1 MYTPNHV
8 KDDNRIID
16 ISNSVRS
23 NNESHDVDIDTFIQS
38 IFRLKKIKRTGWLA
52 KGKILDGESIAD
64 HSYSLSALC
73 MVFSD
78 ILGLDTGKVMKMC
91 IIHDLAESIIG
102 DIMPGEIPEKEKK
115 MKETKVMESI
125 LFSLPVSVRIDYI
138 GIWKEFLL
146 NGSQEAQ
153 LVHKVDKLEML
164 LQAREYLLQGY
175 SIRYLEQFFKSIEKY
190 CNQEDNP
197 SLYGILGISNTLKNL
212 KYSLDKK

>member
-16 ISNSVRS
+16 ISNSIS

-52 KGKILDGESIAD
+52 KGKILNGESIAD

-78 ILGLDTGKVMKMC
+78 ILGLDTEKVMKMC

-102 DIMPGEIPEKEKK
+102 DIMPGEIPDKEKK
-115 MKETKVMESI
+115 MKENKVMKSI
-125 LFSLPVSVRIDYI
+125 LFSLPVSVRIDYF

-146 NGSQEAQ
+146 NGSKEAQ

-175 SIRYLEQFFKSIEKY
+175 PNRYLEQFFKSIEKY
-190 CNQEDNP
+190 CNQEDNQ
-197 SLYGILGISNTLKNL
+197 SLYRILGISNMLKNL

>member
-16 ISNSVRS
+16 ISNSIS

-52 KGKILDGESIAD
+52 KGKILNGESIAD

-78 ILGLDTGKVMKMC
+78 ILGLDTEKVMKMC

-102 DIMPGEIPEKEKK
+102 DIMPGEIPDKEKK
-115 MKETKVMESI
+115 MKENKVMKSI
-125 LFSLPVSVRIDYI
+125 LFSLPVSVRIDYF

-146 NGSQEAQ
+146 NGSKEAQ

-175 SIRYLEQFFKSIEKY
+175 PNRYLEQFFKSIEKY
-190 CNQEDNP
+190 CNQEDNQ
-197 SLYGILGISNTLKNL
+197 SLYGILGISNMLKNL

>member
-16 ISNSVRS
+16 ISNSVS

-38 IFRLKKIKRTGWLA
+38 IFGLKKIKRTGWLA

-115 MKETKVMESI
+115 MKETKAMKSI

-175 SIRYLEQFFKSIEKY
+175 PIRYLEQFFKSIEKY
-190 CNQEDNP
+190 CNQEDNQ
-197 SLYGILGISNTLKNL
+197 SLYGILGISNMLKNL

>member
-16 ISNSVRS
+16 ISNSVS

-38 IFRLKKIKRTGWLA
+38 IFRLKKIKRTGWLV
-52 KGKILDGESIAD
+52 KGKILNGESIAD

-78 ILGLDTGKVMKMC
+78 ILGLDTEKVMKMC

-102 DIMPGEIPEKEKK
+102 DIMPGEIPDKEKK
-115 MKETKVMESI
+115 MKENKVMKSI
-125 LFSLPVSVRIDYI
+125 LFSLPVSVKIDYF

-146 NGSQEAQ
+146 NGSKEAQ

-175 SIRYLEQFFKSIEKY
+175 PNRYLEQFFKSIEKY
-190 CNQEDNP
+190 CNQEDNQ
-197 SLYGILGISNTLKNL
+197 SLYGILVISNMLKNL

>member
-16 ISNSVRS
+16 ISNSVS

-52 KGKILDGESIAD
+52 KGKILNGESIAD

-78 ILGLDTGKVMKMC
+78 ILGLDTEKVMKMC

-102 DIMPGEIPEKEKK
+102 DIMPGEIPDKEKK
-115 MKETKVMESI
+115 MKENKVMKSI
-125 LFSLPVSVRIDYI
+125 LFSLPVSVKIDYF

-146 NGSQEAQ
+146 NGSKEAQ

-175 SIRYLEQFFKSIEKY
+175 PNRYLEQFFKSIEKY
-190 CNQEDNP
+190 CNQEDNQ
-197 SLYGILGISNTLKNL
+197 SLYGILGISNMLKNL

>member
-16 ISNSVRS
+16 ISNSIS

-52 KGKILDGESIAD
+52 KGKILNGESIAD

-78 ILGLDTGKVMKMC
+78 ILGLDTEKVMKMC

-102 DIMPGEIPEKEKK
+102 DIMPGEIPDKEKK
-115 MKETKVMESI
+115 MKENKVMKYI
-125 LFSLPVSVRIDYI
+125 LFSLPVSVRIDYF

-146 NGSQEAQ
+146 NGSKEAQ

-175 SIRYLEQFFKSIEKY
+175 PNRYLEQFFKSIEKY
-190 CNQEDNP
+190 CNQEDNQ
-197 SLYGILGISNTLKNL
+197 SLYGILGISNMLKNL

>member
-16 ISNSVRS
+16 ISNSVI

-52 KGKILDGESIAD
+52 KGKILNGESIAD

-78 ILGLDTGKVMKMC
+78 ILGLDTEKVIKMC

-102 DIMPGEIPEKEKK
+102 DIMPGEIPDKEKK
-115 MKETKVMESI
+115 MKENKVMKSI
-125 LFSLPVSVRIDYI
+125 LFSLPVSVRIDYF

-146 NGSQEAQ
+146 NGSKEAQ

-175 SIRYLEQFFKSIEKY
+175 PNRYLEQFFKSIEKY
-190 CNQEDNP
+190 CNQEDNQ
-197 SLYGILGISNTLKNL
+197 SLYGILGISNMLKNL

>member
-16 ISNSVRS
+16 ISNSIS

-52 KGKILDGESIAD
+52 KGKILNGESIAD

-78 ILGLDTGKVMKMC
+78 ILGLDTEKVMKMC

-102 DIMPGEIPEKEKK
+102 DIMPGEIADKEKK
-115 MKETKVMESI
+115 MKENKVMKSI
-125 LFSLPVSVRIDYI
+125 LFSLPVSVRIDYF

-146 NGSQEAQ
+146 NGSKEAQ

-175 SIRYLEQFFKSIEKY
+175 PNRYLEQFFKSIEKY
-190 CNQEDNP
+190 CNQKDNQ
-197 SLYGILGISNTLKNL
+197 SLYGILGISNMLKNL

>member
-16 ISNSVRS
+16 ISNSIS

-52 KGKILDGESIAD
+52 KGKILNGESIAD

-78 ILGLDTGKVMKMC
+78 ILGLDTEKVMKMC

-102 DIMPGEIPEKEKK
+102 DIMPGEIPDKEKK
-115 MKETKVMESI
+115 MKENKVMKYI
-125 LFSLPVSVRIDYI
+125 LFSLPVSIRIDYF

-146 NGSQEAQ
+146 NGSKEAQ

-175 SIRYLEQFFKSIEKY
+175 PNRYLEQFFKSIEKY
-190 CNQEDNP
+190 CNQEDNQ
-197 SLYGILGISNTLKNL
+197 SLYGILGISNMLKNL

>member
-16 ISNSVRS
+16 ITNSVS

-52 KGKILDGESIAD
+52 KGKILNGESIAD

-78 ILGLDTGKVMKMC
+78 ILGLDTEKVMKMC

-102 DIMPGEIPEKEKK
+102 DIMPGEIPDKEKK
-115 MKETKVMESI
+115 MKENKVMKSI
-125 LFSLPVSVRIDYI
+125 LFSLPVSVRIDYF

-146 NGSQEAQ
+146 NGSKEAQ

-175 SIRYLEQFFKSIEKY
+175 PNRYLEQFFKSIEKY
-190 CNQEDNP
+190 CNQEDNQ
-197 SLYGILGISNTLKNL
+197 SLYGILGISNMLKNL

>member
-16 ISNSVRS
+16 ISNSVS

-52 KGKILDGESIAD
+52 KGKILNGESIAD

-78 ILGLDTGKVMKMC
+78 ILGLDTEKVIKMC

-102 DIMPGEIPEKEKK
+102 DIMPGEIADKEKK
-115 MKETKVMESI
+115 MKENKVMKSI
-125 LFSLPVSVRIDYI
+125 LFSLPVSVRIDYF

-146 NGSQEAQ
+146 NGSKEAQ

-175 SIRYLEQFFKSIEKY
+175 PNRYLEQFFKSIEKY
-190 CNQEDNP
+190 CNQEDNQ
-197 SLYGILGISNTLKNL
+197 SLYEILGISNMLKNL

>member
-16 ISNSVRS
+16 ISNSVS

-52 KGKILDGESIAD
+52 KGKILNGESIAD

-115 MKETKVMESI
+115 MKETKAMKSI

-175 SIRYLEQFFKSIEKY
+175 PNRYLEQFFKSIEKY
-190 CNQEDNP
+190 CNQEDNQ
-197 SLYGILGISNTLKNL
+197 SLYGILGISNMLKNL

>member
-16 ISNSVRS
+16 ISNSVI

-52 KGKILDGESIAD
+52 KGKILNGESIAD

-78 ILGLDTGKVMKMC
+78 ILGLDTEKVMKMC

-102 DIMPGEIPEKEKK
+102 DIMPGEIADKEKK
-115 MKETKVMESI
+115 MKENKVMKSI
-125 LFSLPVSVRIDYI
+125 LFSLPVSVRIDYF

-146 NGSQEAQ
+146 NGSKEAQ

-175 SIRYLEQFFKSIEKY
+175 PNRYLEQFFKSIEKY
-190 CNQEDNP
+190 CNQEDNQ
-197 SLYGILGISNTLKNL
+197 SLYGILGISNMLKNL

>member
-16 ISNSVRS
+16 ISNSVS

-52 KGKILDGESIAD
+52 KGKILNGESIAD

-78 ILGLDTGKVMKMC
+78 ILGLDTEKVMKMC

-102 DIMPGEIPEKEKK
+102 DIMPGEIPDKEKK
-115 MKETKVMESI
+115 MKENKVMKSI
-125 LFSLPVSVRIDYI
+125 LFSLPVSVRIDYF

-146 NGSQEAQ
+146 NGSKEAQ

-175 SIRYLEQFFKSIEKY
+175 PNRYLEQFFKSIEKY
-190 CNQEDNP
+190 CNQEDNQ
-197 SLYGILGISNTLKNL
+197 SLYRILGISNMLKNL

>member
-16 ISNSVRS
+16 ISNSVS

-52 KGKILDGESIAD
+52 KGKILNGESIAD

-78 ILGLDTGKVMKMC
+78 ILGLDTEKVMKMC

-102 DIMPGEIPEKEKK
+102 DIMPGEIPDKEKK
-115 MKETKVMESI
+115 MKENKVMKYI
-125 LFSLPVSVRIDYI
+125 LFSLPVSVRIDYF

-146 NGSQEAQ
+146 NGSKEAQ

-175 SIRYLEQFFKSIEKY
+175 PNRYLEQFFKSIEKY
-190 CNQEDNP
+190 CNQEDNQ
-197 SLYGILGISNTLKNL
+197 SLYGILGISNMLKNL

>member
-16 ISNSVRS
+16 ISNSVS

-52 KGKILDGESIAD
+52 KGKILNGESIAD

-78 ILGLDTGKVMKMC
+78 ILGLDTEKVMKMC

-102 DIMPGEIPEKEKK
+102 DIMPGEIADKEKK
-115 MKETKVMESI
+115 MKENKVMKSI
-125 LFSLPVSVRIDYI
+125 LFSLPVSVRIDYF

-175 SIRYLEQFFKSIEKY
+175 PNRYLEQFFKSIEKY
-190 CNQEDNP
+190 CNQEDNQ
-197 SLYGILGISNTLKNL
+197 SLYGILGISNMLKNL

>member
-16 ISNSVRS
+16 ISNSVS

-78 ILGLDTGKVMKMC
+78 ILGLDTEKVMKMC

-115 MKETKVMESI
+115 MKETKAMKSI

-175 SIRYLEQFFKSIEKY
+175 PIRYLEQFFKSIEKY
-190 CNQEDNP
+190 CNQEDNQ
-197 SLYGILGISNTLKNL
+197 SLYGILGISNMLKNL

>member
-16 ISNSVRS
+16 ISNSVS

-52 KGKILDGESIAD
+52 KGKILNGESIAD

-78 ILGLDTGKVMKMC
+78 ILGLDTEKVIKMC

-102 DIMPGEIPEKEKK
+102 DIMPGEIPDKEKK
-115 MKETKVMESI
+115 MKENKVMKSI
-125 LFSLPVSVRIDYI
+125 LFSLPVSVRIDYF

-146 NGSQEAQ
+146 NGSKEAQ

-175 SIRYLEQFFKSIEKY
+175 PNRYLEQFFKSIEKY
-190 CNQEDNP
+190 CNQEDNQ
-197 SLYGILGISNTLKNL
+197 SLYGILGISNMLKNL

>member
-16 ISNSVRS
+16 ISNSIS

-52 KGKILDGESIAD
+52 KGKILNGESIAD

-78 ILGLDTGKVMKMC
+78 ILGLDTEKVMKMC

-102 DIMPGEIPEKEKK
+102 DIMPGEIPDKEKK
-115 MKETKVMESI
+115 MKENKVMKSI
-125 LFSLPVSVRIDYI
+125 LFSLPVSVRIDYF

-146 NGSQEAQ
+146 NGSKEAQ

-175 SIRYLEQFFKSIEKY
+175 PNRYLEQFFKSIEKY
-190 CNQEDNP
+190 CNQQDNQ
-197 SLYGILGISNTLKNL
+197 SLYGILGISNMLKNL

>member
-138 GIWKEFLL
+138 RIWKEFLL

>member
-16 ISNSVRS
+16 ISNSIS

-52 KGKILDGESIAD
+52 KGKILNGESIAD

-78 ILGLDTGKVMKMC
+78 ILGLDTEKVMKMC

-102 DIMPGEIPEKEKK
+102 DIMPGEIPDKEKK
-115 MKETKVMESI
+115 MKENKVMKSI
-125 LFSLPVSVRIDYI
+125 LFSLPVSVRIDYF

-146 NGSQEAQ
+146 NGSKEAQ

-175 SIRYLEQFFKSIEKY
+175 PNRYLEQFFKSIEKY

-197 SLYGILGISNTLKNL
+197 SIYGILGISNILKNL

>member
-16 ISNSVRS
+16 ISNSVS

-38 IFRLKKIKRTGWLA
+38 IFGLKKIKRTGWLA

-78 ILGLDTGKVMKMC
+78 ILGLDTEKVMKMC

-115 MKETKVMESI
+115 MKETKAMKSI

-175 SIRYLEQFFKSIEKY
+175 PIRYLEQFFKSIEKY
-190 CNQEDNP
+190 CNQEDNQ
-197 SLYGILGISNTLKNL
+197 SLYGILGISNMLKNL

>member
-16 ISNSVRS
+16 ISNSVI
-23 NNESHDVDIDTFIQS
+23 NNESHDIDIDTFIQS

-52 KGKILDGESIAD
+52 KGKILNGESIAD

-78 ILGLDTGKVMKMC
+78 ILGLDTEKVMKMC

-102 DIMPGEIPEKEKK
+102 DIMPGEIPDKEKK
-115 MKETKVMESI
+115 MKENKVMKSI
-125 LFSLPVSVRIDYI
+125 LFSLPVSVRIDYF

-146 NGSQEAQ
+146 NGSKEAQ

-175 SIRYLEQFFKSIEKY
+175 PNKYLKQFFKSIEKY
-190 CNQEDNP
+190 CNQEDNQ
-197 SLYGILGISNTLKNL
+197 SLYGILGISNMLKNL

>member
-16 ISNSVRS
+16 ISNSVS

-52 KGKILDGESIAD
+52 KGKILNGESIAD

-78 ILGLDTGKVMKMC
+78 ILGLDTEKVMKMC

-102 DIMPGEIPEKEKK
+102 DIMPGEIPDKEKK
-115 MKETKVMESI
+115 MKENKVMKSI
-125 LFSLPVSVRIDYI
+125 LFSLPVSVRIDYF

-146 NGSQEAQ
+146 NGSKEAQ

-175 SIRYLEQFFKSIEKY
+175 PNRYLEQFFKSIEKY
-190 CNQEDNP
+190 CNQQDNQ
-197 SLYGILGISNTLKNL
+197 SLYGILGISNMLKNL

>member
-16 ISNSVRS
+16 ISNSVI

-52 KGKILDGESIAD
+52 KGKILNGESIAD

-78 ILGLDTGKVMKMC
+78 ILGLDTEKVMKMC

-102 DIMPGEIPEKEKK
+102 DIMPGEIPDKEKK
-115 MKETKVMESI
+115 MKENKVMKSI
-125 LFSLPVSVRIDYI
+125 LFSLPVSVRIDYF

-146 NGSQEAQ
+146 NGSKEAQ

-175 SIRYLEQFFKSIEKY
+175 PNRYLEQFFKSIEKY
-190 CNQEDNP
+190 CNQEDNQ
-197 SLYGILGISNTLKNL
+197 SLYGILGISNMLKNL

>member
-1 MYTPNHV
+1 MYTQNHV

-16 ISNSVRS
+16 ISNSVI
-23 NNESHDVDIDTFIQS
+23 NNESHDGDIDTFIQS
-38 IFRLKKIKRTGWLA
+38 IFRLKKIKRKGWLA
-52 KGKILDGESIAD
+52 KGKILNGESIAD

-78 ILGLDTGKVMKMC
+78 ILGLDTEKVMKMC

-102 DIMPGEIPEKEKK
+102 DIMPGEIPDKEKK
-115 MKETKVMESI
+115 MKENKVMKSI
-125 LFSLPVSVRIDYI
+125 LFSLPVSVRIDYF

-146 NGSQEAQ
+146 NGSKEAQ

-164 LQAREYLLQGY
+164 LQAREYFLQGY
-175 SIRYLEQFFKSIEKY
+175 PNRYLKQFFKSIEKY
-190 CNQEDNP
+190 CNQEDNQ
-197 SLYGILGISNTLKNL
+197 SLYGILGISNMLKNL

>member
-16 ISNSVRS
+16 ISNSVS

-52 KGKILDGESIAD
+52 KGKILNGESIAD

-78 ILGLDTGKVMKMC
+78 ILGLDTEKVMKMC

-115 MKETKVMESI
+115 MKETKAMKSI

-146 NGSQEAQ
+146 NGSKEAQ

-175 SIRYLEQFFKSIEKY
+175 PNRYLEQFFKSIEKY
-190 CNQEDNP
+190 CNQEDNQ
-197 SLYGILGISNTLKNL
+197 SLYGILGISNMLKNL

>member
-16 ISNSVRS
+16 ISNSVS

-175 SIRYLEQFFKSIEKY
+175 PIRYLEQFFKSIEKY
-190 CNQEDNP
+190 CNQEDNQ
-197 SLYGILGISNTLKNL
+197 SLYGILGISNMLKNL

>member
-16 ISNSVRS
+16 ISNSVS

-52 KGKILDGESIAD
+52 KGKILNGESIAD

-78 ILGLDTGKVMKMC
+78 ILGLDTEKVMKMC

-102 DIMPGEIPEKEKK
+102 DIMPGEIADKEKK
-115 MKETKVMESI
+115 MKENKVMKSI
-125 LFSLPVSVRIDYI
+125 LFSLPVSVRIDYF

-146 NGSQEAQ
+146 NGSKEAQ

-175 SIRYLEQFFKSIEKY
+175 PNRYLEQFFKSIEKY
-190 CNQEDNP
+190 CNQEDNQ
-197 SLYGILGISNTLKNL
+197 SLYGILGISNMLKNL

>member
-16 ISNSVRS
+16 ISNSVS
-23 NNESHDVDIDTFIQS
+23 NNESHDVDINTFIQS

-52 KGKILDGESIAD
+52 KGKILNGESIAD

-78 ILGLDTGKVMKMC
+78 ILGLDTEKVMKMC

-102 DIMPGEIPEKEKK
+102 DIMPGEIPDKEKK
-115 MKETKVMESI
+115 MKENKVMKSI
-125 LFSLPVSVRIDYI
+125 LFSLPVSVRIDYF

-146 NGSQEAQ
+146 NGSKEAQ

-175 SIRYLEQFFKSIEKY
+175 PNRYLEQFFKSIEKY
-190 CNQEDNP
+190 CNQEDNQ
-197 SLYGILGISNTLKNL
+197 SLYGILGISNMLKNL

>member
-8 KDDNRIID
+8 KDVNRIID
-16 ISNSVRS
+16 ISNSVS

-38 IFRLKKIKRTGWLA
+38 IFGLKKIKRTGWLA

-115 MKETKVMESI
+115 MKETKAMKSI

-175 SIRYLEQFFKSIEKY
+175 PIRYLEQFFKSIEKY
-190 CNQEDNP
+190 CNQEDNQ
-197 SLYGILGISNTLKNL
+197 SLYGILGISNMLKNL

>member
-16 ISNSVRS
+16 ISNSVS

-52 KGKILDGESIAD
+52 KGKILNGESIAD

-78 ILGLDTGKVMKMC
+78 ILGLDTEKVMKMC

-102 DIMPGEIPEKEKK
+102 DIMPGEIPDKEKK
-115 MKETKVMESI
+115 MKENKVMKSI
-125 LFSLPVSVRIDYI
+125 LFSLPVSVRIDYF

-146 NGSQEAQ
+146 NGSKEAQ

-175 SIRYLEQFFKSIEKY
+175 PNRYLEQFFKSIEKY
-190 CNQEDNP
+190 CNQEDNQ
-197 SLYGILGISNTLKNL
+197 SLYGILGISNMLKNL

>member
-16 ISNSVRS
+16 ISNSVS

-52 KGKILDGESIAD
+52 KGKILNGESIAD

-78 ILGLDTGKVMKMC
+78 ILGLDTEKVMKMC

-102 DIMPGEIPEKEKK
+102 DIMPGEIPDKEKK
-115 MKETKVMESI
+115 MKENKVMKSI
-125 LFSLPVSVRIDYI
+125 LFSLPVSVKIDYF

-146 NGSQEAQ
+146 NGSKEAQ

-190 CNQEDNP
+190 CNQEDNQ
-197 SLYGILGISNTLKNL
+197 SLYGILGISNMLKNL

>member
-1 MYTPNHV
+1 MHKQNDV

-16 ISNSVRS
+16 ISSSVI
-23 NNESHDVDIDTFIQS
+23 NNESNDVNINTFIQS

-52 KGKILDGESIAD
+52 KGKILNGESIAD

-78 ILGLDTGKVMKMC
+78 ILGLDTGKIMKMC
-91 IIHDLAESIIG
+91 IIHDLAESIMG
-102 DIMPGEIPEKEKK
+102 DIMPGEIAEKEKK
-115 MKETKVMESI
+115 MKENKVMKSI
-125 LFSLPVSVRIDYI
+125 LFSLPVSVRTDYI
-138 GIWKEFLL
+138 AIWKEFLL
-146 NGSQEAQ
+146 NESEEAQ

-175 SIRYLEQFFKSIEKY
+175 PNRYLKQFFKSIEKY
-190 CNQEDNP
+190 CNQEDNQ
-197 SLYGILGISNTLKNL
+197 SLYGILGISNMLKNL